1 MIRPVL
7 TELAFFVAPF
17 AAYALFLWFTKA
29 ELLDRTSWPP
39 KVLATLASLALVSMI
54 GSFVILAH
62 FSGAKP
68 GSTYEPARVEDGKF
82 IPGRT
87 VQ

>member
-1 MIRPVL
+1 
-7 TELAFFVAPF
+7 
-17 AAYALFLWFTKA
+17 
-29 ELLDRTSWPP
+29 
-39 KVLATLASLALVSMI
+39 VLATLAILALVSMI

-62 FSGAKP
+62 FSGAQP